1 MSADQA
7 SSAASGSVLDPVRAL
22 QHTLYRSAKADPGRR
37 FHALRDK
44 VYRRDVLW
52 RAWVAV
58 RRNNGAPGVDG
69 TTLAEVEEYGV
80 DRFLDELAEDLR
92 ANRWRPLPARRVLIP
107 KPGTSEQR
115 PLSIP
120 SVRDCV
126 VAAAVKIVLEPVFE
140 ADFLPC
146 SFGFRPKRA
155 AHDGLQVLVNES
167 FAGARWV
174 VETDVADCLDVVS
187 HCLFR

>member
-1 MSADQA
+1 MREGPLLRSRVVSRKEVPGECRSA
-7 SSAASGSVLDPVRAL
+7 SSAVSGSLVDPVRAL

-44 VYRRDVLW
+44 VFRRDVLW

-92 ANRWRPLPARRVLIP
+92 ADRWRPLPARRVLIP
-107 KPGTSEQR
+107 SRGR
-115 PLSIP
+115 AN
-120 SVRDCV
+120 SVRCR
-126 VAAAVKIVLEPVFE
+126 
-140 ADFLPC
+140 FLGP
-146 SFGFRPKRA
+146 
-155 AHDGLQVLVNES
+155 
-167 FAGARWV
+167 
-174 VETDVADCLDVVS
+174 
-187 HCLFR
+187 